1 MSSLAKLIHLNKVSA
16 EYWPHSGDF
25 ARVRSLIV
33 SHSAYLARNFDSIL
47 YPDISKLTDD
57 PPRDVYGQEKPIPP
71 FNLFVA
77 GTSCKNFS
85 MLRSN
90 KRLDIEDRGCSGE
103 TFMAATELLFKEMP
117 KMAIF
122 ENVEGAP
129 WEKMSEYITGRV
141 KLSEC
146 DKNKAIKNIKDK
158 NKGLTFVREPG
169 GDIVVDYVPAVYGI
183 RCGAVVDGFLQGTS
197 TKLREVEWPSGNKKS
212 ATLEELMRKNNIS
225 KAKDTLVFKTD
236 VTYCTQTCKMDT
248 KDYGLPQTR
257 NRVYMFVWQPDDGN
271 VSDDLGVYWKTIV
284 EYLKSPVRHSLP
296 SFVLNVDHEI
306 IRTFREGLN
315 GPAGR
320 QTKQANF
327 LEPDFW

>member
-1 MSSLAKLIHLNKVSA
+1 
-16 EYWPHSGDF
+16 
-25 ARVRSLIV
+25 
-33 SHSAYLARNFDSIL
+33 
-47 YPDISKLTDD
+47 
-57 PPRDVYGQEKPIPP
+57 
-71 FNLFVA
+71 
-77 GTSCKNFS
+77 
-85 MLRSN
+85 
-90 KRLDIEDRGCSGE
+90 
-103 TFMAATELLFKEMP
+103 MAATELLFKEMP

-158 NKGLTFVREPG
+158 NKGLTFVRETG

-183 RCGAVVDGFLQGTS
+183 RCGAVVEGFLEGTS
-197 TKLREVEWPSGNKKS
+197 TKLRKVEWPSSSKKS
-212 ATLEELMRKNNIS
+212 VSLEELMRKNSIS

-236 VTYCTQTCKMDT
+236 VAYCTQTCKMDT

-271 VSDDLGVYWKTIV
+271 VSDDLGVFWKTIV

>member
-1 MSSLAKLIHLNKVSA
+1 
-16 EYWPHSGDF
+16 
-25 ARVRSLIV
+25 
-33 SHSAYLARNFDSIL
+33 L
-47 YPDISKLTDD
+47 YPDISKLHED
-57 PPRDVYGQEKPIPP
+57 PPRDVYGQEQPIPE

-103 TFMAATELLFKEMP
+103 TFIAATELLFKEKP

-146 DKNKAIKNIKDK
+146 DKSKAIKNIKDK
-158 NKGLTFVREPG
+158 NKGLSFVKEEN

-183 RCGAVVDGFLQGTS
+183 RCGAIIDGFLEGTS
-197 TKLREVEWPSGNKKS
+197 TKLQQVAWPSGSKKS
-212 ATLEELMRKNNIS
+212 CTLNELMTKNKIS
-225 KAKDTLVFKTD
+225 KAQDTLVFKTD
-236 VTYCTQTCKMDT
+236 VIYCTQICKTDT

-257 NRVYMFVWQPDDGN
+257 NRVYMFVWQPEKGN
-271 VSDDLGVYWKTIV
+271 VADDLGIYWKAVV

-306 IRTFREGLN
+306 IRTFREALN
-315 GPAGR
+315 GPPGR
-320 QTKQANF
+320 KTKLANF

>member
-1 MSSLAKLIHLNKVSA
+1 M
-16 EYWPHSGDF
+16 
-25 ARVRSLIV
+25 
-33 SHSAYLARNFDSIL
+33 ARNFDSTL
-47 YPDISKLTDD
+47 YPDISKLTAD
-57 PPRDVYGQEKPIPP
+57 PPLDVYGQEKPIPP

-85 MLRSN
+85 MLRSK

-103 TFMAATELLFKEMP
+103 TFMAATELLFKEKP
-117 KMAIF
+117 KFAMF
-122 ENVEGAP
+122 ENVSGAP

-146 DKNKAIKNIKDK
+146 DTNKAIKSITDK
-158 NKGLTFVREPG
+158 NKDLSFIKDDN

-183 RCGAVVDGFLQGTS
+183 QCGAIVDGYLVGSS
-197 TKLREVEWPSGNKKS
+197 TKLRKVEWPSSSKKS
-212 ATLEELMRKNNIS
+212 CTLKELMNKNKIS
-225 KAKDTLVFKTD
+225 KANDILVFKSD

-248 KDYGLPQTR
+248 KEYGLPQTR
-257 NRVYMFVWQPDDGN
+257 NRVYMFVWQPDDN
-271 VSDDLGVYWKTIV
+271 SVSDDLGVYWKSIV
-284 EYLKSPVRHSLP
+284 EYLKSPVRHSLQ

-306 IRTFREGLN
+306 IRTFREALN